1 MDENKYGEL
10 RFAQGTINIL
20 PTSNDFNKNLEFL
33 KEKIR
38 EFFNLKNVNFLFGS
52 GTSSGAIPTM
62 SQLYENLTFHPK
74 EKDLK
79 TEFQCI
85 TKNSAIIWNNV

>member
-20 PTSNDFNKNLEFL
+20 PTPNDFNKNLEFL

-52 GTSSGAIPTM
+52 GTSSGCHSYMKILLFT
-62 SQLYENLTFHPK
+62 
-74 EKDLK
+74 LK
-79 TEFQCI
+79 KKI
-85 TKNSAIIWNNV
+85 

>member
-38 EFFNLKNVNFLFGS
+38 EFFNFISVGSVN
-52 GTSSGAIPTM
+52 
-62 SQLYENLTFHPK
+62 
-74 EKDLK
+74 
-79 TEFQCI
+79 
-85 TKNSAIIWNNV
+85 